1 MTMVSSIR
9 RAVGKFKRIVFSSK
23 PKKWA
28 DIEYFSESW
37 KDRIK
42 VMASYIPQ
50 GSKLVVDLGCGKMW
64 LKEFLPPGCS
74 YYGVDYTD
82 RGEGSHVCDLN
93 AGTFPDVNPDVVF
106 ISGCLEYI
114 NDYHWLVGE
123 VANRCKRCIISYCT
137 LENVPSLEERKN
149 LTWVNNLT
157 DSEFL
162 AVFTSK
168 KMKLVEKKPLFTG
181 KNNLYIFDHE

>member
-1 MTMVSSIR
+1 MTMASSIK
-9 RAVGKFKRIVFSSK
+9 RAVGKFSRIVFNAR

-37 KDRIK
+37 KDRIRT
-42 VMASYIPQ
+42 MAGHIPP
-50 GSKLVVDLGCGKMW
+50 GSRLVIDLGCGKMW
-64 LKEFLPPGCS
+64 LKEFLPAGCG

-82 RGEGSHVCDLN
+82 RGEGSHVYDLN
-93 AGTFPDVNPDVVF
+93 SGAFPDLTADVIF

-114 NDYHWLVGE
+114 NDYHRLVGE
-123 VANRCKRCIISYCT
+123 VAKRCKRCIISYCT
-137 LENVPSLEERKN
+137 LENVPDLQERKN

-157 DSEFL
+157 DSEFT
-162 AVFTSK
+162 AVFTAK
-168 KMKLVEKKPLFTG
+168 KMKLVEKQPLFTG